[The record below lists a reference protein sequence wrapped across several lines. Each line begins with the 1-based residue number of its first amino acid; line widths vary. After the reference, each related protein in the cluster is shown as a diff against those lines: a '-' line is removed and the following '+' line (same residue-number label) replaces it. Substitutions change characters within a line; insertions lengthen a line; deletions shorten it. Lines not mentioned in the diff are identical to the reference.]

1 MRSDFRS
8 DESFPVK
15 TGSRRREM
23 VDTSFEPEYPGLP
36 GKMTLFLSPEAY
48 FWFYRQKTGKTGNYQ
63 KVLDI
68 PLIRRAIIDFL
79 MTVLATLPK
88 KCQLPVLFPK
98 NR

>member
-15 TGSRRREM
+15 TGSRRRET

-36 GKMTLFLSPEAY
+36 GKITLFLSPEAY
-48 FWFYRQKTGKTGNYQ
+48 FRFYRRKTGNYQ

-88 KCQLPVLFPK
+88 KCQLPVLSPK